1 MGKTHQSRNTQE
13 LARLL
18 KRISKGEDAAVLKK
32 EALRLISN
40 ICPNEITLAEQNLI
54 ENGYPAHL
62 VQQLSATFML
72 MGMLEGHGGNLK
84 KKLPANHIL
93 RLVIAEHDLLRCFIS
108 DLEDTAKA
116 ISKCPQLTD
125 TCVEFRKLCHII
137 EHLDSMD
144 EHIEREEDVIFPYLT
159 KHGWTSLCRAAQN
172 EHTYIRVAIYDLIEL
187 VTSFNVK
194 KSRVFKSRL
203 NSITKYL
210 CPILR
215 EHISQEDKILYP
227 IALEVVKDAKVWDR
241 IKEVCDEIGYCGVH
255 M

>member
-1 MGKTHQSRNTQE
+1 MGKTRQTRNTLE

-18 KRISKGEDAAVLKK
+18 ERIGNGEDTEILKK
-32 EALRLISN
+32 EASRLISN
-40 ICPNEITLAEQNLI
+40 ISPDEITLAEQCLI
-54 ENGYPAHL
+54 ENGYPAQL

-72 MGMLEGHGGNLK
+72 IGMLEGNSGSVKTNLR
-84 KKLPANHIL
+84 PNHIV
-93 RLVIAEHDLLRCFIS
+93 RLVIAEHDMQRCFVA

-116 ISKCPQLTD
+116 IFEIEDLKDSSL
-125 TCVEFRKLCHII
+125 EFRKLCHIV

-144 EHIEREEDVIFPYLT
+144 EHIEREEDVIFPYLR
-159 KHGWTSLCRAAQN
+159 KYGWNSLCRSAQN
-172 EHTYIRVAIYDLIEL
+172 EHSYIRAAVYDLIGL
-187 VTSFNVK
+187 VTSFKGKN
-194 KSRVFKSRL
+194 STEFKARL

-227 IALEVVKDAKVWDR
+227 IALEVIKDPKVWDK
-241 IKEVCDEIGYCGVH
+241 IKEICDDIGYCGIH